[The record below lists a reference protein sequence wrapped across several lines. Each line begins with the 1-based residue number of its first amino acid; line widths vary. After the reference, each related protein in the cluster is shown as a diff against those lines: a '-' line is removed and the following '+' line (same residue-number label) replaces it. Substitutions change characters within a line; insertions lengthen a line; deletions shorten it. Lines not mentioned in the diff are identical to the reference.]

1 MISKHL
7 IIFLAMMMAGTI
19 FAESY
24 VYKKWEFSTSGK
36 LSKPAI
42 NKDGTIYVGS
52 GDSKLYAINYDGSKK
67 WSYKTN
73 GAVRS
78 TPAISNDGI
87 IYFGSDDK
95 HLRAINPDGSL
106 KWRFEPDGNI
116 HQTSGQVQTTPVIGS
131 DGTIYFGAPYS
142 EDGRG
147 MFYAINKNGK
157 IKWSLEVYALPTS
170 ATLGS
175 DGTLYF
181 GIAER
186 ASSGRLYAIDPNA
199 KTKDKRIKWSK
210 YTNGRIT
217 RPIISNNQTLYYGSY
232 SERHSD
238 ENCVYAINLDGRHK
252 WKFQSSTLKD
262 FQSHPMA
269 GNNNIYISSYDNK
282 LYSIN
287 PDGTENWIFDTNTKK
302 SQYTFE
308 KSVPAISNDGTIYFG
323 SEDHY
328 LYAVNQDG
336 SMKWKYKNDGCS
348 PIQPTTAGNGTIYF
362 IACSTLY
369 ALKDAVKE
377 TPKITMQ
384 PDDLIASIGDTVKFS
399 VVAIGDKP
407 FVYKWFKNG
416 ILINDA
422 NNKSVE
428 IPRVEEDDYTT
439 YSVEISNNYGQVTS
453 RLAKLKP
460 KQLVEKINFIT
471 DSDGTEENDFFYPA
485 MGNGQFYVSQN
496 GIHAGDWYGSLDAY
510 DLNGE
515 LVWKKE
521 FSSFLMTSPI
531 LDRNGNIYISDNDYL
546 YSINKRGEI
555 NWKYSVPFAKNIA
568 VGKDFIIYTEGKYI
582 CFINTD
588 GTKNNRLFKAGHWL
602 ESAPAIGSDG
612 TIYIGSVDKNLY
624 AINLDGSKKWAFKT
638 GGWLYATP
646 AIGSDGTIYLGSDDK
661 NLYALNPDG
670 SKKWAFKTNDMV
682 RSSPTVGS
690 DGTIYVGSGRRG
702 IGSDKNLYA
711 INPDG
716 SKKWERKVNNIVKP
730 TLINSLDIIAVGNS
744 LFTMSNGELVETF
757 KFNPPTITWF
767 AESMDDWGNWEY
779 FWNSLQLEEDTSRS
793 IFDKDNARILF
804 LDAAYRLHS
813 RSSELLKIENPK
825 ELKLKIMIDNL
836 SNAVIT
842 VINIEQGFQWVL
854 ESSKN
859 LDEWTTLTQEVNK
872 DTFIDSRYA
881 AETLLGK
888 YNSKHGGFGIRT
900 WSVENGFYLKSFD
913 ETKGEYEIL
922 SPEEFAKRYG
932 LDYPNKQYYRARL
945 VE

>member
-1 MISKHL
+1 MISKR
-7 IIFLAMMMAGTI
+7 IIIILAMMMAGTI

-24 VYKKWEFSTSGK
+24 GYKKWEFSTSGK

-78 TPAISNDGI
+78 TPAVSNDGI

-95 HLRAINPDGSL
+95 HLYAINPDGSL

-157 IKWSLEVYALPTS
+157 IKWSMEVYELPTS

-181 GIAER
+181 GIAGR
-186 ASSGRLYAIDPNA
+186 VSSGRLYAIDPHA
-199 KTKDKRIKWSK
+199 KTEDKRIKWSR

-252 WKFQSSTLKD
+252 WKFQSSTVKD
-262 FQSHPMA
+262 FQSHPMV

-422 NNKSVE
+422 NNKSLE
-428 IPRVEEDDYTT
+428 IPRVEENDYAT

-485 MGNGQFYVSQN
+485 MGNGKFYVSQN

-521 FSSFLMTSPI
+521 FSSSLKTSPI

-546 YSINKRGEI
+546 YSINNRGEM
-555 NWKYSVPFAKNIA
+555 NWKYSVPFAQNIA
-568 VGKDFIIYTEGKYI
+568 VGKDFIIYTEDKYV

-588 GTKNNRLFKAGHWL
+588 GTKNNRAFKAGHWL

-624 AINLDGSKKWAFKT
+624 AINPDGSKKWAFKT
-638 GGWLYATP
+638 G
-646 AIGSDGTIYLGSDDK
+646 DR
-661 NLYALNPDG
+661 
-670 SKKWAFKTNDMV
+670 V
-682 RSSPTVGS
+682 RSSPAVGS
-690 DGTIYVGSGRRG
+690 DGTIYV
-702 IGSDKNLYA
+702 GSDKNLYA

-757 KFNPPTITWF
+757 KFNPPTIRWF
-767 AESMDDWGNWEY
+767 AESMDNWGNWEY
-779 FWNSLQLEEDTSRS
+779 FWMSLQLEDNTSRS

-836 SNAVIT
+836 NNAVIT
-842 VINIEQGFQWVL
+842 VINIQQGFQWVL

-859 LDEWTTLTQEVNK
+859 LEEWTTLTQEVNK
-872 DTFIDSRYA
+872 ATFIDSRFA

-900 WSVENGFYLKSFD
+900 WSVENGLDLKSFD

>member
-1 MISKHL
+1 MISKR
-7 IIFLAMMMAGTI
+7 IIIILAMMMAGTM

-78 TPAISNDGI
+78 TPAVSNDGI

-95 HLRAINPDGSL
+95 HLYAVNPDGSL

-157 IKWSLEVYALPTS
+157 IKWSMEVYELPTS

-181 GIAER
+181 GIAGR
-186 ASSGRLYAIDPNA
+186 VSSGRLYAIDPHA
-199 KTKDKRIKWSK
+199 KTEDKRIKWSR

-252 WKFQSSTLKD
+252 WKFQSSTVKD
-262 FQSHPMA
+262 FQSHPMV

-422 NNKSVE
+422 NNKSLE
-428 IPRVEEDDYTT
+428 IPRVEENDYAT

-485 MGNGQFYVSQN
+485 MGNGKFYVSQN

-521 FSSFLMTSPI
+521 FSSSLKTSPI

-546 YSINKRGEI
+546 YSINNRGEM
-555 NWKYSVPFAKNIA
+555 NWKYSVPFAQNIA
-568 VGKDFIIYTEGKYI
+568 VGKDFIIYTEDKYV

-588 GTKNNRLFKAGHWL
+588 GTKNNRAFKAGHWL

-624 AINLDGSKKWAFKT
+624 AIN
-638 GGWLYATP
+638 
-646 AIGSDGTIYLGSDDK
+646 
-661 NLYALNPDG
+661 PDG
-670 SKKWAFKTNDMV
+670 SKKWAFKTSDRV
-682 RSSPTVGS
+682 RSSPAVGS
-690 DGTIYVGSGRRG
+690 DGTIYV
-702 IGSDKNLYA
+702 GSDKNLYA

-757 KFNPPTITWF
+757 KFNPPTIRWF
-767 AESMDDWGNWEY
+767 AESMDNWGNWEY
-779 FWNSLQLEEDTSRS
+779 FWMSLQLEDNTSRS

-836 SNAVIT
+836 NNAVIT
-842 VINIEQGFQWVL
+842 VINIQQGFQWVL

-859 LDEWTTLTQEVNK
+859 LEEWTTLTQEVNK
-872 DTFIDSRYA
+872 ATFIDSRFA

-900 WSVENGFYLKSFD
+900 WSVENGLDLKSFD